1 MKTLNKYDCDNIFNL
16 LETIQAKSKELSVNV
31 YQEAH
36 GIKGSLV
43 SDGSFTKAEIRSMAE
58 NWVQV
63 EDDPGIIYA
72 EVDEAIQILENVTF
86 LNALIDDEDEPEDI
100 IPINQNVPVPSF
112 LDA

>member
-1 MKTLNKYDCDNIFNL
+1 
-16 LETIQAKSKELSVNV
+16 
-31 YQEAH
+31 
-36 GIKGSLV
+36 
-43 SDGSFTKAEIRSMAE
+43 MAE

-72 EVDEAIQILENVTF
+72 EVDESIEISENVTF